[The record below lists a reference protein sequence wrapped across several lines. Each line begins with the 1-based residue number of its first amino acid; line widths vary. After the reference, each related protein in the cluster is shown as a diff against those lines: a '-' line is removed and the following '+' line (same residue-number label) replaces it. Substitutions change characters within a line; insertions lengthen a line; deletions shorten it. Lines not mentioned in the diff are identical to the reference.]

1 MIRALWL
8 LVCGLFLSYGCS
20 TTPPPPQTPVEEVF
34 PEQELFGAKIS
45 FYTEDRLATVIDA
58 GRVLQYEKQNLIILD
73 SGIVADFYDE
83 FGNQRTRIWAD
94 SGTASEASRN
104 LNAYGNVIAVS
115 DSGERLETNI
125 LRYDNAQGL
134 IYADGP
140 VKISTPTDTIYG
152 TGFRADKNMKNWTVL
167 DPSGRTLRDRPT
179 KSAPVGADS
188 TMKSDSLTR

>member
-1 MIRALWL
+1 MSRLLWL
-8 LVCGLFLSYGCS
+8 IVCGLFLSLGCS
-20 TTPPPPQTPVEEVF
+20 APPPPPQTPVEEVF

-45 FYTEDRLATVIDA
+45 FYSEDRLATVIDA
-58 GRVLQYEKQNLIILD
+58 GRVLQFEKQNLIILD

-104 LNAYGNVIAVS
+104 LNAYGNVVAVS

-140 VKISTPTDTIYG
+140 VKISTPTDTIFG
-152 TGFRADKNMKNWTVL
+152 TGFRADKNLKNWTVL
-167 DPSGRTLRDRPT
+167 DPSGRTLRDRPN
-179 KSAPVGADS
+179 KVVGNGVDS
-188 TMKSDSLTR
+188 TVKSDSLTP

>member
-1 MIRALWL
+1 MSRLLWL
-8 LVCGLFLSYGCS
+8 LLCGLFLMYGCS
-20 TTPPPPQTPVEEVF
+20 VTPPPPQTPVEEVF

-45 FYTEDRLATVIDA
+45 FYSEERLATLIEA

-73 SGIVADFYDE
+73 SGIVADFFDE
-83 FGNQRTRIWAD
+83 FGNKRTRIWAD

-115 DSGERLETNI
+115 DSGERLETDV
-125 LRYDNAQGL
+125 LKYDNAQGL

-152 TGFRADKNMKNWTVL
+152 IGFRADKN
-167 DPSGRTLRDRPT
+167 LRN
-179 KSAPVGADS
+179 
-188 TMKSDSLTR
+188 